1 MEAFA
6 RHWRL
11 LVQPRMSTLF
21 IWWNLLFLPLDLVYT
36 LAFLPGLV
44 LALFGHYWLAG
55 AMTLL
60 VLPLSAI
67 WNAVIFTVQTRM
79 FKSQQLKVRR
89 NISGFVFYTLAYTML
104 LQPVCVIGYAAELL
118 RLRKTWGTK

>member
-1 MEAFA
+1 
-6 RHWRL
+6 
-11 LVQPRMSTLF
+11 
-21 IWWNLLFLPLDLVYT
+21 
-36 LAFLPGLV
+36 
-44 LALFGHYWLAG
+44 LFGHYWLAG